1 MPFESL
7 CADAP
12 EEEALPPVPTDLN
25 IKSGIFTDHPWD
37 IWHWLVLDVLS
48 FSLTELDP
56 SVFVL
61 THSNFVN
68 SLLESSCGA
77 SRPMSG
83 NLNLV
88 NAPEMQSNAFLCLRW
103 KLLPIHSQV
112 FLVYKPNSL
121 DNHGK

>member
-1 MPFESL
+1 MQHLQHLVPFESL

-61 THSNFVN
+61 THSNLSNNETVDVCSVSTRRSFQPLTLQD
-68 SLLESSCGA
+68 SGSSAAQC
-77 SRPMSG
+77 
-83 NLNLV
+83 
-88 NAPEMQSNAFLCLRW
+88 
-103 KLLPIHSQV
+103 
-112 FLVYKPNSL
+112 
-121 DNHGK
+121 